1 MREKKLNISFYALIS
16 FVVSIFILAG
26 SLIPVFFVFGQTLI
40 YENFE
45 NYNLGNLHNQG
56 GWVEYYGQTSFQ
68 VTDTLPHTG
77 TKSINCVDCDTTRLV
92 LNTTFEKKSFA
103 YIYFWVYL
111 SAINGSGEYN
121 PTVQLVGCKE
131 ANPTECYS
139 MGGIQIKR
147 VNGIYG
153 FGYRTDTSPY
163 YTELKSDLE
172 KNKWHE
178 IGIKFDENDWKYQVK
193 IDNEDWSDLITMNRQ
208 DLEDEIDAIYGVTIA
223 VLTPNS
229 NLIYIDDFS
238 GHELGYYAII
248 EPEIPEDCEN
258 TIMDFDD
265 AQFKGK
271 ITIPTENQNVNT
283 DLKIILYPLEGMGEK
298 IIDLEMPELVGGQ
311 SWSWNKEN
319 LNIHEFGSYEVIY
332 MLSGYNPN
340 TMEYFTYFHRG
351 ESICGEKTK
360 IFHGQ
365 AGWTEIPLEEWKGEE
380 IEAREDCSS
389 YDWITNMGQRL
400 FCELSNFAKDIFFP
414 SNQKIWELKENLG
427 QFRTKFPFNYISEIG
442 NFFSDV
448 KESLEIEK
456 SIPFK
461 ILGQEANVDFSFWN
475 NQGEVGGMTESFSN
489 LLKDFSTLIII
500 IGFFT
505 WLLYF
510 IRRFW

>member
-1 MREKKLNISFYALIS
+1 MREKKLNISFYALKSFIS
-16 FVVSIFILAG
+16 VVLIIAG
-26 SLIPVFFVFGQTLI
+26 GLIPVFFVFGQTLI
-40 YENFE
+40 YDNFE
-45 NYNLGNLHNQG
+45 SYNLGNLNDQG
-56 GWVEYYGQTSFQ
+56 NWSGATNFQ
-68 VTDTLPHTG
+68 VVNTLPHTG
-77 TKSINCVDCDTTRLV
+77 IKSVNCSDCSNIKSIF
-92 LNTTFEKKSFA
+92 NTAPEKKSFG
-103 YIYFWVYL
+103 YIYFWDYL
-111 SAINGSGEYN
+111 TTIEGSGEYN
-121 PTVQLVGCKE
+121 PVVQLGGCKE
-131 ANPTECYS
+131 ANPTECYAL
-139 MGGIQIKR
+139 GGVQIRR
-147 VNGIYG
+147 VSGVYG
-153 FGYRTDTSPY
+153 FGYRIGAV
-163 YTELKSDLE
+163 YTELKSNLE
-172 KNKWHE
+172 SNKWHE
-178 IGIKFDENDWKYQVK
+178 IGIKFNESDWYFQIE
-193 IDNEDWSDLITMNRQ
+193 IDNEDWSNPITMDRE
-208 DLEDEIDAIYGVTIA
+208 DLKNEIDAIYKIA
-223 VLTPNS
+223 VYYYTPSS

-238 GHELGYYAII
+238 GYELGYYAII

-258 TIMDFDD
+258 TIMDFDN

-271 ITIPTENQNVNT
+271 ITIPTDNENINT

-351 ESICGEKTK
+351 ESICGKKTK